1 MAKYDKQGLINLRSQ
16 IKSRELKDVYIIF
29 GDEDFLKEYYINEIK
44 KMLVE
49 DDLAEFNYSVFEGE
63 KQDLEEISMSFLTP
77 PMMAEKKLIV
87 IKDSNIFK
95 SATEEQK
102 SFWTKILEE
111 KHEDVCLIFHE
122 RTVDRRSV
130 LYKAASKVGE
140 SVECAYQE
148 GIELLNWVMRGC
160 RGAGKTIGEKEAE
173 YLISNCD
180 SGMNSIK
187 RELEKLFAYCDTDKI
202 TIADID
208 KIVTKMPQNRVFE
221 MINDMLNK
229 DGKKMFEKLEELKS
243 IKRSA
248 QKGSAFGVLSLL
260 LMNFER
266 ILKVKLL
273 LEKGVPYKTAAS
285 ELKIF
290 SAQMYVYSSAAKA
303 FSKPFLREAICKI
316 AQIDMDIKSGKVKDW
331 LAVEQFLAW
340 CINN

>member
-1 MAKYDKQGLINLRSQ
+1 MAKYDKEGLKNLRSQ
-16 IKSRELKDVYIIF
+16 IKERQLKDVYIIF

-44 KMLVE
+44 KLIVE
-49 DDLAEFNYSVFEGE
+49 EGFEEFNYSIFEGE
-63 KQDLEEISMSFLTP
+63 KQDLEEISMAFATP
-77 PMMAEKKLIV
+77 PMMADKKLIV

-102 SFWTKILEE
+102 TFWSDILKE
-111 KHEDVCLIFHE
+111 KYEDVCLIFYE
-122 RTVDRRSV
+122 RAVDKRSV
-130 LYKAASKVGE
+130 LYKAAAKAGE
-140 SVECAYQE
+140 SVECAYQQ
-148 GIELLNWVMRGC
+148 GTELINWVMRGC

-187 RELEKLFAYCDTDKI
+187 RELEKLFSFCDTDKI

-229 DGKKMFEKLEELKS
+229 DGQKMFEKLEELKS
-243 IKRSA
+243 IKRSP
-248 QKGSAFGVLSLL
+248 QKGSAFGILSLL
-260 LMNFER
+260 LMNFEK

-273 LEKGVPYKTAAS
+273 LEKGIAYKVVAGQ
-285 ELKIF
+285 LKIF
-290 SAQMYVYSSAAKA
+290 SSQMYVYSSAAKA
-303 FSKPFLREAICKI
+303 FSKPFLREAICRI
-316 AQIDMDIKSGKVKDW
+316 AQIDMDIKSGKVKEW